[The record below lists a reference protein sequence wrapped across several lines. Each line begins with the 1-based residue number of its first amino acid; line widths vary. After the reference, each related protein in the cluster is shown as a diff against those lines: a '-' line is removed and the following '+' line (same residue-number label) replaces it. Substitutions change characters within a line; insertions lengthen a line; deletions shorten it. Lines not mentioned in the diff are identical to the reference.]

1 MSTAES
7 GMRLISNETWDG
19 PCANMSSTRD
29 RSCWVTVKGGCC
41 ELSVHACVY
50 VCVCAFVSL
59 SLSLPPSLP
68 RSLDPSLPPCVHACV
83 CDAEVKH
90 TSLHLMP
97 VWVSLHKELGVR
109 VLLCAL
115 VDWGHVRLQT
125 DHLHLQNTG
134 LWIVLHIGPLER
146 AAILVHQTEGTQW
159 EEGEKRRGKRRG
171 KRGRG
176 GKSED
181 TQPRV
186 CCGDRV
192 CS

>member
-1 MSTAES
+1 MGGTAVRGLSTHTCMHAQH
-7 GMRLISNETWDG
+7 TT
-19 PCANMSSTRD
+19 CA
-29 RSCWVTVKGGCC
+29 
-41 ELSVHACVY
+41 
-50 VCVCAFVSL
+50 VCVGVMHNTSARCCHQNYLVTYN
-59 SLSLPPSLP
+59 P
-68 RSLDPSLPPCVHACV
+68 RLEHT
-83 CDAEVKH
+83 VKH

-97 VWVSLHKELGVR
+97 IWVSLHKELGVR

-134 LWIVLHIGPLER
+134 LWVVLHIGPLER